1 MSNKYEVI
9 LTTGSKWRTVV
20 DAPSKELACAYAL
33 EETQDDEN
41 FWVVDEVKEITI
53 DDYYKDKP

>member
-1 MSNKYEVI
+1 MINKYEVI
-9 LTTGSKWRTVV
+9 LTPGSKWRTVV
-20 DAPSKELACAYAL
+20 DAPTKELACEYAL
-33 EETQDDEN
+33 EEADNDDI